1 MGDGLTAGNGNGCSG
16 QVAKVLRI
24 DHVECA
30 VDHGGL
36 PPPHEVGV
44 EELVHPHPTGA
55 GGLVPVGS
63 KLRHTLVAHHL
74 HVEGEQQHG
83 VGVGGH
89 LAHVPPVARL
99 RAHTDLLLQLRGGCL
114 GACVAGLH
122 ETGHEGFVPETGL
135 DAARFQDHVP
145 RALLGVVPEHDSHR
159 DRVGGYPALP
169 LAVPE
174 PEELAPSTAER
185 HALAALGV
193 HEARLARVHHG
204 SRCTAD
210 RTSAP
215 HRAGGESTKRAF

>member
-1 MGDGLTAGNGNGCSG
+1 M
-16 QVAKVLRI
+16 LRI
-24 DHVECA
+24 HEVERT
-30 VDHGGL
+30 VDHADL
-36 PPPHEVGV
+36 PGPREVRVGS
-44 EELVHPHPTGA
+44 ELIDLHPA
-55 GGLVPVGS
+55 SVCGLVPVGS
-63 KLRHTLVAHHL
+63 KLGHTLVAHHL
-74 HVEGEQQHG
+74 HVEGEQQYG

-122 ETGHEGFVPETGL
+122 EPGHKGFVSETGL

-174 PEELAPSTAER
+174 PEELALGAAER

-193 HEARLARVHHG
+193 HEARLARVHHASG
-204 SRCTAD
+204 AL
-210 RTSAP
+210 
-215 HRAGGESTKRAF
+215 RAELRHHIGREANR